1 VEASNSEHMTTSGL
15 DDNTDQARDGCQPLP
30 SHAQRIAHCI
40 KINNAEATSSVGR
53 VTLDQA
59 AGAGCAVRAGTVQ
72 MKDPRILSMA

>member
-1 VEASNSEHMTTSGL
+1 MTISGL